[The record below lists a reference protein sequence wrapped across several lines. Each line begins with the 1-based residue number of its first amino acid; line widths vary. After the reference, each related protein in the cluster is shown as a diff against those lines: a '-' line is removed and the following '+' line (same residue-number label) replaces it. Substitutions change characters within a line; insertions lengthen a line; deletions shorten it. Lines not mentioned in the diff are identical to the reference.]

1 MRKIWPNCYFVFKY
15 LGHYQKC
22 TTKGKNGYYVGDDV
36 FHPLNGLKFLCL
48 SVLNKKL
55 YKIFF

>member
-1 MRKIWPNCYFVFKY
+1 MVKY

-22 TTKGKNGYYVGDDV
+22 TTKGKNDYYVGNDV
-36 FHPLNGLKFLCL
+36 FHPLNGVKFLCL

-55 YKIFF
+55 YKVFF